1 MFPIDKK
8 RHRAAGRGYGKI
20 KKIKV
25 PEFNEKWSNIFNLIK
40 VIYDFI
46 IFSIV
51 SQENITCVI

>member
-25 PEFNEKWSNIFNLIK
+25 PEFNEKWSNIFN
-40 VIYDFI
+40 IYDFI

>member
-8 RHRAAGRGYGKI
+8 RDRAAGRGYGKI

-40 VIYDFI
+40 V
-46 IFSIV
+46 V
-51 SQENITCVI
+51 